1 VTATTAQDAVLV
13 AEGVS
18 RTYPGPVVAL
28 ADVDLALAPGRI
40 LGLIGP
46 NGAGKT
52 TFAQIAVGLLA
63 PTAGKVHV
71 LGREVRLG
79 RREVQRAIAYMRQE
93 PQLFADLTPPE
104 ALTLLGRLRG
114 LGATAARRR
123 AAELVERLGLGALGR
138 RPIAALSGGER
149 QRVALGAAALV
160 PTPLVVLDE
169 PTAALDADFRAAAWG
184 LIRELADRGSAVLL
198 VTHLLAEAQ
207 AVVDDVAVLVG
218 GRVRVQGAVADV
230 VRALDR
236 HLRVRLPPGVA
247 PPPASWARV
256 GAGSDPSSQPRR
268 ELLVAPEDLPA
279 CLRWLAERSARGG
292 LEALEIRPPSLEEV
306 MAAWLD
312 APPRRDRPAS
322 H

>member
-1 VTATTAQDAVLV
+1 MVAATTAADAVLV

-28 ADVDLALAPGRI
+28 AGVDLTLTPGRI

-52 TFAQIAVGLLA
+52 TFARIAVGLLA

-93 PQLFADLTPPE
+93 PQLFADLTPGE
-104 ALTLLGRLRG
+104 ALALLGRLRG
-114 LGATAARRR
+114 LGAAAARRR
-123 AAELVERLGLGALGR
+123 AAELVERLGLGPLGQ

-169 PTAALDADFRAAAWG
+169 PTAALDADFRAAAWT
-184 LIRELADRGSAVLL
+184 LIRELSERGSAVLL

-218 GRVRVQGAVADV
+218 GRLRAFGPVADV
-230 VRALDR
+230 VRAIDR
-236 HLRVRLPPGVA
+236 RLRVRLPPGV
-247 PPPASWARV
+247 
-256 GAGSDPSSQPRR
+256 
-268 ELLVAPEDLPA
+268 
-279 CLRWLAERSARGG
+279 
-292 LEALEIRPPSLEEV
+292 
-306 MAAWLD
+306 
-312 APPRRDRPAS
+312 
-322 H
+322 